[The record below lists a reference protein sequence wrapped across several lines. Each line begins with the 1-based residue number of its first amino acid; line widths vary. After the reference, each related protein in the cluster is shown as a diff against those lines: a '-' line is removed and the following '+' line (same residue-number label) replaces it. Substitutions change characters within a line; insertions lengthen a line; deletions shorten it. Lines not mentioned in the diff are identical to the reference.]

1 MLWPYLRSFKHKN
14 LEVNCCHTKCIHSL
28 FYNAVQNS
36 SDFKCCLTCDV
47 SFAPPAAVWI
57 ALNPTQV
64 TMSFT
69 RSSDFHS
76 PKVSPLFKPAHLSG
90 YQCSTRFI
98 KTHVLSHIL
107 IWPYSI
113 NKSRATSE
121 GKTSL
126 LSLSPCDP
134 SLSLIRQ
141 HPQSLMWST
150 TVSTS
155 SSQMFHVCPP
165 HIRQLCTV
173 LAL

>member
-113 NKSRATSE
+113 NKSCKSYLELHQRT
-121 GKTSL
+121 KL
-126 LSLSPCDP
+126 PRCHCHRV
-134 SLSLIRQ
+134 I
-141 HPQSLMWST
+141 HP
-150 TVSTS
+150 
-155 SSQMFHVCPP
+155 
-165 HIRQLCTV
+165 
-173 LAL
+173 